1 MPTLAELRAALG
13 PDAEGVT
20 DTELYQVASAAY
32 APLYSS
38 PEATRRHLVGDTGK
52 WGNRLSASI
61 DRYQANLYGVGE
73 ALGSDWAGRQRRRNE
88 EQADLSSHLARE
100 QGAISSFRDVGGVG
114 DFLDYA
120 GGLAVDSA
128 PYLGEALIGG
138 LTGGSSVAARLG
150 LGGLSRATR
159 GTIGAVAASYPSS
172 VGDVLSNQREESGR
186 MNLGA
191 AAALGAPYAALNAF
205 GIEGALARGGLARSG
220 IKALDNMSGW
230 RGAAARTGVSAT
242 RNLLSEG
249 VSETGQEVVNQLGRM
264 AVNPSATLTDPQAL
278 ERYGESFVGGA
289 TLGGLFG
296 GLGGGWRRSEGWARP
311 EPRPQ
316 QSPDGSTD
324 LLGIPTPEWTL
335 ERGFEPQAPSVPATL
350 SPLGDVT
357 PEWTL
362 ALGLEPRARDGV
374 DAAGMYPAVDEPPL
388 WTTSGRRQPAP
399 LSEMPG
405 VDLQPLVGDEGG
417 AVATNGRDA
426 DALYGR
432 DNGDPGLALARQ
444 RYLDELRARQEAQAR
459 QRETAAAVQQKAQD
473 RAALRARAKEATGVD
488 STKAADL
495 FGDLERQRDA
505 GLLSDDDFVSDAAL
519 ISTSEFGKI
528 TKNIKA
534 RDAAARAAQETTSA
548 TNVAGDVRP
557 GADLA
562 GRGNGG
568 QRVLPGQ
575 PVALQPD
582 ARTAADQTVAGVE
595 PDGVRPRG
603 AGDTAAVA
611 EAAPPAVDPI
621 SVLRDLQGDDQW
633 LAHSWLG
640 IEFDAGGQMQLLD
653 KSAPL
658 EALAAALPNTKRG
671 QVGMTRQAA
680 HKRLKA
686 ILAAAGLPTDAP
698 PAAIRQRL
706 TLALAGTTA
715 EDMARNVDTPVTD
728 ADAETR
734 GETDGELGWG
744 ADTTDVDEGAP
755 RVDESE
761 IDTRT
766 PENALEQSRGR
777 KTVNDYLKRA
787 LAEGSIQ
794 PIDIED
800 AAAEYDA
807 LVDPDEGDVPF
818 AELPA
823 SLQAEL
829 VTAYVAR
836 YENMRRGQPKRLAE
850 QRYARTQ
857 MEVLDEGRRRGRAD
871 TRGAGG
877 SSTTETPQSAV
888 QEVRAGDQQDR
899 QASQGSAGVEAAPG
913 DVGRA
918 AEDLNSAEPK
928 LSTDTGG
935 NSTVESVRTE
945 LASTGLNLKSGRL
958 TIVQAISELPKH
970 IQRSVEKAGAVPQAF
985 VLGGRA
991 YLIAG
996 NIRPGNARSVL
1007 MHEVG
1012 VHLGLENLLTAKEFG
1027 RLANKVVQWADAND
1041 ASLESR
1047 VARRA
1052 IARAGAAKTADHQLH
1067 SEIVAYFVEE
1077 AVRADVNPTALNY
1090 ASEIGRWMASL
1101 LRTMKEALRKLGLID
1116 AAGLTAQDVV
1126 DLAYGAA
1133 HLELNSDSRL
1143 DAGEVA
1149 LSGSDTPRQALQWTK
1164 FTTTAGQA
1172 YAAPTFVLEPVG
1184 TITQDEFG
1192 PKGFVAASLLGHASR
1207 VVPNTTTREFQIVD
1221 NSGRRV
1227 GSLVSDVDSGGNI
1240 VSIHNIE
1247 VAGKKRGLGAQVV
1260 AALAANAP
1268 NGLKI
1273 QDIVHAAEGFWNKL
1287 GVGYIDV
1294 NGDSTLDWEGAQRY
1308 LAQRQGGVASTDHG
1322 APDVEGDVGVPAGEA
1337 RELEGWPDDVEPP
1350 KFSIADPAAAGQL
1363 NQARQAAARAVPP
1376 QARDA
1381 WTNARDAFKKHAPYF
1396 LTSGQIA
1403 EQFGTKIQELREAVR
1418 LSDLMRVETNT
1429 QQMEFDAVVKRWAAL
1444 PKDVT
1449 QRLNEVTQQATLQ
1462 QIHPDRAFDAAGN
1475 EHLTPEQRPVHAA
1488 LRAKYLALGSEGQA
1502 VYQAA
1507 LKTLESSRTRMIDV
1521 ARTLQEAYGVKSS
1534 VPGKVQGP
1542 YFPLMRFGEYLAV
1555 GESEQFKALAD
1566 ELAQTPPGE
1575 QRTKL
1580 RERLEAMKRDPRHYV
1595 VSAHETRAQME
1606 SAVAALRGSGLDA
1619 RPSMANQR
1627 LNTLPRDVHS
1637 LVHDMAKRMAD
1648 SFDGETANEVIDAYT
1663 EILMRALPEMHAM
1676 HRQAERVGVQGASA
1690 DMMRAVAA
1698 AGRQNAYYTA
1708 RMMYAK
1714 PLAETMLEMKA
1725 KVKGDVDLMHVHR
1738 EMERRHAL
1746 NLQFHDTPVQD
1757 ALGRMGTLWFLAASP
1772 TYLLM
1777 NGAQTWLVT
1786 APVLGAKYGL
1796 PQATKE
1802 LARASREAL
1811 AVLKD
1816 ARWKNGKW
1824 SPWEG
1829 IHEGS
1834 IPGKSV
1840 DEARKA
1846 LRELMRRGVVDE
1858 GLQSEMAAF
1867 AEGRTGGLTKFMR
1880 GMGWFAQQI
1889 ELVNRVSTAL
1899 ATFRLARH
1907 AGLSY
1912 EEAVEEAY
1920 KVTVQTQVDYG
1931 QENTAR
1937 FMRTGG
1943 GVPLAKLVFQ
1953 FRRFQQAMLY
1963 LLGSNIKKLNN
1974 PAERRVATRTLGLL
1988 SVTMGMSAGV
1998 LGLPF
2003 MGTALAVANA
2013 FRDDDDEDGDAETA
2027 LRNALFDLTGDKN
2040 TATLLAKGL
2049 PAMFGADLSK
2059 RVGMGD
2065 IGSPFPRLDMS
2076 GRTGR
2081 EKVGALATAALGPV
2095 IGGLG
2100 SQFMDAAELFSQG
2113 DFAKAVERATP
2124 KVMSDVLRAARMST
2138 GGLTDRKGD
2147 QILSPEELGAWNVFL
2162 RAMGASSTT
2171 ESNYYEGTRAL
2182 KDTSQAVQDRK
2193 SRIANRFRAAL
2204 RDGDMADV
2212 RKQIDAFNEDHP
2224 RLRITAKD
2232 EVTWRRAQQRSSA
2245 ARDATG
2251 IKVSNQRDRELEP
2264 VLRFAR

>member
-1 MPTLAELRAALG
+1 MPTLAEIRAALG
-13 PDAEGVT
+13 PDADGVT
-20 DTELYQVASAAY
+20 DTELYQITAAAY
-32 APLYSS
+32 APLYAT
-38 PEATRRHLVGDTGK
+38 PEDTRRSLVGNAGK
-52 WGNRLSASI
+52 WGNRLSSSI
-61 DRYQANLYGVGE
+61 DRYQANLYGIGE
-73 ALGSDWAGRQRRRNE
+73 ALGSEWAGRQRQRNE
-88 EQADLSSHLARE
+88 NQADLSSHLARE
-100 QGAISSFRDVGGVG
+100 QGAISSFRDVDGVG

-128 PYLGEALIGG
+128 PYLGEALVGG
-138 LTGGSSVAARLG
+138 LTGGSSVAARFG
-150 LGGLSRATR
+150 LGGLSRAAR
-159 GTIGAVAASYPSS
+159 GTLGAVAASYPSS

-186 MNLGA
+186 TDLGA

-230 RGAAARTGVSAT
+230 RGAAARTGVSTA

-264 AVNPSATLTDPQAL
+264 AVNPSATLADPQAL

-311 EPRPQ
+311 ETRPQ
-316 QSPDGSTD
+316 QNPDGSTD
-324 LLGIPTPEWTL
+324 LLGGPTPEWTL
-335 ERGFEPQAPSVPATL
+335 ERGFEPQVPGVSATP

-362 ALGLEPRARDGV
+362 AQGFESRARDGV

-444 RYLDELRARQEAQAR
+444 RYMDELRARQEAQAR

-562 GRGNGG
+562 GRGIGG

-595 PDGVRPRG
+595 PAGVRPRG
-603 AGDTAAVA
+603 TGNTAAVA

-671 QVGMTRQAA
+671 RVGMTRQAA

-734 GETDGELGWG
+734 GEADGELGWG

-766 PENALEQSRGR
+766 PENALEQSQGR

-888 QEVRAGDQQDR
+888 QGVRAGDQQDR

-918 AEDLNSAEPK
+918 AEDLNSAEPLRSAGGDTAGGRTLDRSDTTETPRAK
-928 LSTDTGG
+928 LLSTPGLSDGLQRLQTLGIG
-935 NSTVESVRTE
+935 HVADWVGEWRVAGADVTLADGWIEAEGARYVLTLKDPAAQNRE
-945 LASTGLNLKSGRL
+945 LAAFTLTHELGHAADLAPSGGVYSAHPDL
-958 TIVQAISELPKH
+958 
-970 IQRSVEKAGAVPQAF
+970 AF
-985 VLGGRA
+985 
-991 YLIAG
+991 
-996 NIRPGNARSVL
+996 
-1007 MHEVG
+1007 
-1012 VHLGLENLLTAKEFG
+1012 
-1027 RLANKVVQWADAND
+1027 DAN
-1041 ASLESR
+1041 
-1047 VARRA
+1047 
-1052 IARAGAAKTADHQLH
+1052 
-1067 SEIVAYFVEE
+1067 
-1077 AVRADVNPTALNY
+1077 
-1090 ASEIGRWMASL
+1090 
-1101 LRTMKEALRKLGLID
+1101 
-1116 AAGLTAQDVV
+1116 
-1126 DLAYGAA
+1126 
-1133 HLELNSDSRL
+1133 
-1143 DAGEVA
+1143 
-1149 LSGSDTPRQALQWTK
+1149 
-1164 FTTTAGQA
+1164 
-1172 YAAPTFVLEPVG
+1172 LEPVG
-1184 TITQDEFG
+1184 AVAKELAALQQTHKVLGGILEYPFHHEAFEITS
-1192 PKGFVAASLLGHASR
+1192 AAGMSEELFAQAFALMAHPQGRLQLQQHAPLTFHFMQEAIR
-1207 VVPNTTTREFQIVD
+1207 DVQANRPLKVRTPGEARA
-1221 NSGRRV
+1221 RRAAFTQR
-1227 GSLVSDVDSGGNI
+1227 
-1240 VSIHNIE
+1240 
-1247 VAGKKRGLGAQVV
+1247 VAGHKGGVP
-1260 AALAANAP
+1260 ALAAERGQGRGTAGQP
-1268 NGLKI
+1268 
-1273 QDIVHAAEGFWNKL
+1273 EGRV
-1287 GVGYIDV
+1287 GVGPPLRSASRSEQV
-1294 NGDSTLDWEGAQRY
+1294 TAALEQLNALREKAQR
-1308 LAQRQGGVASTDHG
+1308 G
-1322 APDVEGDVGVPAGEA
+1322 A
-1337 RELEGWPDDVEPP
+1337 
-1350 KFSIADPAAAGQL
+1350 
-1363 NQARQAAARAVPP
+1363 PP
-1376 QARDA
+1376 QARAA

-1396 LTSGQIA
+1396 LTSSQIA

-2100 SQFMDAAELFSQG
+2100 SQFMDAAELFNQG

-2232 EVTWRRAQQRSSA
+2232 EVAWRRAQQRSSA

-2251 IKVSNQRDRELEP
+2251 IKASNQRDRELEP